1 MINFIEKPYPRNL
14 LKRRKRIFG
23 VGINDSDYYVFIND
37 ADGKIKTCP
46 FFSRWRDMLDRCYSG
61 RFTTYINCYVCDE
74 WLTFSNFKRWMVKQ
88 DWKGKD
94 LDKDIKFQ
102 GNNCYSP
109 EFCIFIPHRINT
121 LLLSRKRSKSDL
133 PEGVCFD
140 NSRGKF
146 YSQVQ
151 GHGFVGRFDSVD
163 EARNAYKKK
172 KYEIIICEAEKQP
185 EPIRTYLLSWDL
197 DFKYR

>member
-1 MINFIEKPYPRNL
+1 MSDFIEKPYPKKL
-14 LKRRKRIFG
+14 LSRRKRIFN
-23 VGINDSDYYVFIND
+23 VGINDADYYVFVNTVN
-37 ADGKIKTCP
+37 GKIKTCP

-61 RFTTYINCYVCDE
+61 RFATYADCYVCNE
-74 WLTFSNFKRWMVKQ
+74 WLTFSNFKAWMMEQ

-94 LDKDIKFQ
+94 LDKDIKLQ

-121 LLLSRKRSKSDL
+121 LLLSRKKSKSDL

-151 GHGFVGRFDSVD
+151 GHGFVGRFDSAE
-163 EARNAYKKK
+163 EARSAYKKK
-172 KYEIIICEAEKQP
+172 KYEIIRCEAEKQP
-185 EPIRTYLLSWDL
+185 EPIRTYLLKWDL